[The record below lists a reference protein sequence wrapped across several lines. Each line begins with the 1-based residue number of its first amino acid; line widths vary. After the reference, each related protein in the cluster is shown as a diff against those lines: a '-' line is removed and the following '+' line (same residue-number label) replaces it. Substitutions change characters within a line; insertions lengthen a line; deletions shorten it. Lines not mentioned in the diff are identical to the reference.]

1 MEKEFIVKPSDVNLE
16 EAFSQKTVYLQDD
29 VSKRLDTFI
38 DKYSKVYSKKV
49 IFNKLVSEILKEY
62 GA

>member
-1 MEKEFIVKPSDVNLE
+1 MEKEFIVKPSDMNLE
-16 EAFSQKTVYLQDD
+16 QKFLQKSLYLQED
-29 VSKRLDTFI
+29 VSERLDAFI
-38 DKYSKVYSKKV
+38 NKYSRVYSKKV